1 MRLNFVQ
8 IRPYEPQNDF
18 FSSDPQSSR
27 NHVVA
32 LSHEM
37 QLWRAILN
45 SLSAIAYLHSQKQ
58 IPIPTPIR
66 TENQITTL

>member
-1 MRLNFVQ
+1 MRLNSVQ
-8 IRPYEPQNDF
+8 MRPYEPQNDF

-37 QLWRAILN
+37 QLWRTILN
-45 SLSAIAYLHSQKQ
+45 WLSAMAYLHRQIQ

-66 TENQITTL
+66 TENEITTL